1 MKPNSSLSSL
11 FTVSVLSL
19 VVAFFTPNVKAQEGY
34 IVVERHSKRVLLAS
48 NSEKEVST
56 GSFSQLATAKIVL
69 DWAKL
74 SGTPLTTMMV
84 VPHGVAE
91 SGLRNVLNIQTGDQ
105 LSMRDALY
113 TMSLNQDSASA
124 LVLGDFVG
132 RQVLARKGKGG
143 SGYTAFIKEMN
154 NLAGF
159 LNMRSTSFKSPA
171 GGVGKTK
178 ISDLA
183 KLASYAL
190 KTNSYDFYM
199 KQKTR
204 LVNVHRAATGAKES
218 FKITNSN
225 SLLNTM
231 SVGGLMVEGSN
242 AVVSANKQNVVKKLA
257 DGRAQ
262 ITPRQLVV
270 VGFDAPNRDERMKQL
285 IKSGWEIYEGWRQ
298 QGFPRTE
305 KGKEFLK

>member
-1 MKPNSSLSSL
+1 
-11 FTVSVLSL
+11 
-19 VVAFFTPNVKAQEGY
+19 
-34 IVVERHSKRVLLAS
+34 
-48 NSEKEVST
+48 
-56 GSFSQLATAKIVL
+56 
-69 DWAKL
+69 
-74 SGTPLTTMMV
+74 MMV

-204 LVNVHRAATGAKES
+204 LV
-218 FKITNSN
+218 
-225 SLLNTM
+225 
-231 SVGGLMVEGSN
+231 SVP
-242 AVVSANKQNVVKKLA
+242 VSYTHL
-257 DGRAQ
+257 
-262 ITPRQLVV
+262 TLPT
-270 VGFDAPNRDERMKQL
+270 
-285 IKSGWEIYEGWRQ
+285 IYSV
-298 QGFPRTE
+298 
-305 KGKEFLK
+305 